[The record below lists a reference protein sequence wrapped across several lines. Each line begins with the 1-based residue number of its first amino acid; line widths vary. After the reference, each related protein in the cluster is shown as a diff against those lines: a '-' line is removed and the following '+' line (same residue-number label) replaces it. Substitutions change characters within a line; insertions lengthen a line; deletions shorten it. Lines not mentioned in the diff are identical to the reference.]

1 MTKKCVLIGGG
12 LALLATL
19 IFGGTYVRTAV
30 HKAKVAVEDAEPLS
44 FKLDRLDTMVKDLDP
59 EIRKAMHIIAK
70 EEVAVEALKEEVTES
85 DERLAKSQKDVFRL
99 KQDLESD
106 NSYFV
111 YAGQSYTKEQVE
123 RDLRSRFERHKGMQS
138 AHDSV
143 KQQLEARESS
153 LTAAREK
160 LTAMQNKKQELEVAL
175 ASLRARQKALEVL
188 QTSSDLNLDDS
199 KLART
204 KDLAKD
210 IEARIVTAEKVL
222 NAQAKYPGEINLD
235 QPEDKDTLKEVAEYF
250 GEKRPEK
257 ASVVNK

>member
-1 MTKKCVLIGGG
+1 MSKKCVLIGGG

-19 IFGGTYVRTAV
+19 IFGGSYVRTAV
-30 HKAKVAVEDAEPLS
+30 NKAKVAVEDAEPVS

-70 EEVAVEALKEEVTES
+70 EEVAVEALKEEVDHS
-85 DERLAKSQKDVFRL
+85 HERLAKSERDVLKLKD
-99 KQDLESD
+99 DLSD
-106 NSYFV
+106 GNSYYV
-111 YAGQSYTKEQVE
+111 YAGETYTKEQVE

-138 AHDSV
+138 AHDSL
-143 KQQLEARESS
+143 KQQLEAREAS

-160 LTAMQNKKQELEVAL
+160 LTAMQNKKQELEVAV

-222 NAQAKYPGEINLD
+222 NAQSKYPGEINLD
-235 QPEDKDTLKEVAEYF
+235 EPEDKDTLKEVAEYF
-250 GEKRPEK
+250 GRSRPQPEANVSK
-257 ASVVNK
+257 